1 MQSHT
6 TAKLTGRVLD
16 VAHFTC
22 KDNEEGDQL
31 VQNLKSKFATSS
43 EVNLNILKEQATKQ
57 FSNMQLEEPVADS
70 ALQRVAMEGLFPSFN

>member
-1 MQSHT
+1 M
-6 TAKLTGRVLD
+6 
-16 VAHFTC
+16 
-22 KDNEEGDQL
+22 
-31 VQNLKSKFATSS
+31 QNLKSKFATSS